1 MHIRTVLVSTS
12 WSYVQWISK
21 CVECNAMDSASNMV
35 AVAILF
41 SKQQLHLHVWD
52 IITKLTTMAASV
64 M

>member
-1 MHIRTVLVSTS
+1 
-12 WSYVQWISK
+12 
-21 CVECNAMDSASNMV
+21 MDSASNMV